1 MVQGQRAPRSEKAK
15 SPALRGTL
23 KLDQLLTPKELL
35 NSLQAEEPAP
45 VQHFVANDR
54 LEDVFR
60 ELAQQVRLKFQDIRA

>member
-1 MVQGQRAPRSEKAK
+1 MVQGQRAPRWEKAK

-35 NSLQAEEPAP
+35 NSLQVEEPAP
-45 VQHFVANDR
+45 VQQFVADDR
-54 LEDVFR
+54 LDDVFR